1 MTVKNTHYPSTKGL
15 SINKEHLK
23 INIEGFVQGLGFR
36 PFIVRLARQHQQKG
50 EVANTHSGVT
60 IDIEGRSEHQQNF
73 VDGLHNQ
80 LPPFAKIE
88 SLTITKLPLAD
99 FNGFQVKASLSDGQ
113 QSAFVLPDIATCPDC
128 IGDIFDSG
136 SRYYHYPFTSCCHCG
151 PRYSIMTRQP
161 YDRSR
166 TGMAAFKPC
175 RDCEQDYHNIDNRR
189 FHAQTIAC
197 PNCGPSLSLLDDS
210 GKLLTKKHDALVT
223 AIEQLQNGKI
233 VAIKG
238 IGGYQ
243 LLVDATNRQAVE
255 RLRLRKHRPQ
265 KPFALM
271 VADLAIAQ
279 QLCMINTLEQQ
290 ALTSA
295 AAPIVLLSRLDTAC
309 RGEFIRP
316 GANKFAPTSAVA
328 PGSNLLGI
336 MLPYSPLHHLL
347 LNKDI
352 APQPLYALVATSG
365 NRQNEPIC
373 INQQQALTRLAGIAD
388 YFLTHD
394 RPILRPLDDSVVRQ
408 INDKITVLRRA
419 RGYTPLPITLKTAMP
434 DTLAVGGQLKNTVA
448 ISRGQHIILSQHL
461 GDLDLEAT
469 QQQFQATLT
478 DLQDFYQITPTRIMH
493 DLHGGYASS
502 RIAANLGKT
511 THPVQHHY
519 AHALSCMAEH
529 ELEPPALGI
538 CWDGSGLGADNT
550 LWGGEFLLV
559 NRQGFERYAHFAP
572 FSLPGGHKAIQEPR
586 RAALGLLYETFGDD
600 CMDAGGRAMH
610 GAIAESAFTRPDLP
624 FSAQELKLLQSALS
638 RQLNCPRTTSVGR
651 LFDAVASLLKLC
663 HINDYEGQA
672 AMALEMSA
680 TTSASDLHYDFHI
693 QQKTPIVIDWKITLE
708 QLMDDI
714 QHSPIELIAAKF
726 HNTLAEIILAVAL
739 RAEQKTVIL
748 SGGCFQNACL
758 TAKSAHKLKIAG
770 FEVYCH
776 EKIPPNDGGLAL
788 GQLYAAKYIG

>member
-1 MTVKNTHYPSTKGL
+1 MTAKNTPYPSTKGF

-36 PFIVRLARQHQQKG
+36 PFIVRLARQHHQKG

-60 IDIEGRSEHQQNF
+60 IDIEGQPEHQRNF
-73 VDGLHNQ
+73 IDDLHNR

-88 SLTITKLPLAD
+88 SLTVTKLPLAD
-99 FNGFQVKASLSDGQ
+99 FDDFQVKASLSDGQ
-113 QSAFVLPDIATCPDC
+113 QSAFVLPDIATCTDC
-128 IGDIFDSG
+128 IDDIFDPE

-161 YDRSR
+161 YDRSQ
-166 TGMAAFKPC
+166 TGMTAFKPC
-175 RDCEQDYHNIDNRR
+175 RDCEQDYQAIDDRR

-197 PNCGPSLSLLDDS
+197 PNCGPSLSLLNES
-210 GKLLTKKHDALVT
+210 GKLLAEKHDALIT
-223 AIEQLQNGKI
+223 AINQLLAGKI
-233 VAIKG
+233 VAVKG

-243 LLVDATNRQAVE
+243 LLADATNRQAVE

-271 VADLAIAQ
+271 VADLDTAQ
-279 QLCMINTLEQQ
+279 QLCMIGALEQQ
-290 ALTSA
+290 ALSSA
-295 AAPIVLLSRLDTAC
+295 AAPIVLLK
-309 RGEFIRP
+309 
-316 GANKFAPTSAVA
+316 ANPARTSTLAHAVA

-352 APQPLYALVATSG
+352 VAQPLYALVATSG

-373 INQQQALTRLAGIAD
+373 IDEQQALTRLAGIAD

-408 INDKITVLRRA
+408 INGKTTVLRRA

-448 ISRGQHIILSQHL
+448 ISHGKHIIISQHL

-469 QQQFQATLT
+469 QQQFQTTLT
-478 DLQDFYQITPTRIMH
+478 DLQEFYQIAPTRIMH
-493 DLHGGYASS
+493 DLHDGYASS
-502 RIAANLGKT
+502 RFAASLGKT

-529 ELEPPALGI
+529 GLEPPALGI
-538 CWDGSGLGADNT
+538 CWDGSGLGTDNT
-550 LWGGEFLLV
+550 LWGGEFMII
-559 NRQGFERYAHFAP
+559 NKQGFERCAHFAP
-572 FSLPGGHKAIQEPR
+572 FLLPGGHKAIQEPR
-586 RAALGLLYETFGDD
+586 RAALGLLYEVIGDS
-600 CMDAGGRAMH
+600 
-610 GAIAESAFTRPDLP
+610 IFERPNPP
-624 FSAQELKLLQSALS
+624 FSAQESNLLQSALS
-638 RQLNCPRTTSVGR
+638 RQLNCPRTSSVGR
-651 LFDAVASLLKLC
+651 LFDAVSSLLGLC

-672 AMALEMSA
+672 AMELEMSA
-680 TTSASDLHYDFHI
+680 ASAQSDQHYDFHI
-693 QQKTPIVIDWKITLE
+693 RHQAPIVIDWKITLE
-708 QLMDDI
+708 QLMEDI
-714 QHSPIELIAAKF
+714 PFNPVELIAAKF
-726 HNTLAEIILAVAL
+726 HNTLAEIILTLARKAG
-739 RAEQKTVIL
+739 QKTIIL
-748 SGGCFQNACL
+748 SGGCFQNNYL
-758 TAKSAHKLKIAG
+758 TTKAANRLKSDG

-776 EKIPPNDGGLAL
+776 ENIPPNDGGLAL

>member
-1 MTVKNTHYPSTKGL
+1 VTVKNTPYPSTKGF

-50 EVANTHSGVT
+50 EIANTRSGVT
-60 IDIEGRSEHQQNF
+60 IDIEGVAEHQQDF

-88 SLTITKLPLAD
+88 SLTLTKLPLAGFDD
-99 FNGFQVKASLSDGQ
+99 FQIKTSLSDGR
-113 QSAFVLPDIATCPDC
+113 QSAFVLPDIATCADC
-128 IGDIFDSG
+128 IGDLFDPE

-151 PRYSIMTRQP
+151 PRYSIMARQP

-175 RDCEQDYHNIDNRR
+175 RDCEQDYQAIDDRR

-197 PNCGPSLSLLDDS
+197 PECGPSLSLLDES
-210 GKLLTKKHDALVT
+210 GKLLAEKHNALIA

-265 KPFALM
+265 KPFALII
-271 VADLAIAQ
+271 ADLAAAQ
-279 QLCMINTLEQQ
+279 QMCMIDEHEQQ

-295 AAPIVLLSRLDTAC
+295 AAPIVLLNRRDTAC
-309 RGEFIRP
+309 GGDFSRP
-316 GANKFAPTSAVA
+316 EANKFAPTSAVA
-328 PGSNLLGI
+328 PGSNLFGL

-347 LNKDI
+347 LNKDL
-352 APQPLYALVATSG
+352 APQPFNALVATSG

-373 INQQQALTRLAGIAD
+373 IDQQQALTRLSGIAD

-394 RPILRPLDDSVVRQ
+394 RPILRPLDDSVVRL
-408 INDKITVLRRA
+408 INGKITVLRRA
-419 RGYTPLPITLKTAMP
+419 RGYTPLPITLKTTLP
-434 DTLAVGGQLKNTVA
+434 DTLAVGGQLKNTIA
-448 ISRGQHIILSQHL
+448 ISHENHIILSQHL

-469 QQQFQATLT
+469 QQQFQSTLT
-478 DLQDFYQITPTRIMH
+478 DLQEFYQIAPTRIMH
-493 DLHGGYASS
+493 DLHGDYASS
-502 RIAANLGKT
+502 RFAATLGKA

-529 ELEPPALGI
+529 GLEPPALGI
-538 CWDGSGLGADNT
+538 CWDGSGLGTDDT
-550 LWGGEFLLV
+550 LWGGEFLLI

-586 RAALGLLYETFGDD
+586 RAALGLLYEIFGNSVFE
-600 CMDAGGRAMH
+600 RQNQ
-610 GAIAESAFTRPDLP
+610 P
-624 FSAQELKLLQSALS
+624 FSTQELKLLQSALS
-638 RQLNCPRTTSVGR
+638 RQLNCPHTSSVGR
-651 LFDAVASLLKLC
+651 LFDAVASLLGLC
-663 HINDYEGQA
+663 QINDYEGQA
-672 AMALEMSA
+672 AMKLEMSA
-680 TTSASDLHYDFHI
+680 ATSASDQHYGFHI
-693 QQKTPIVIDWKITLE
+693 RHQAPIVIDWRIMLE
-708 QLMDDI
+708 QFIDDI
-714 QHSPIELIAAKF
+714 PHHPVELIAAKF
-726 HNTLAEIILAVAL
+726 HNTLAEIILTLARKAG
-739 RAEQKTVIL
+739 QKTVIL

-758 TAKSAHKLKIAG
+758 TAKSAQKLKIAG

>member
-1 MTVKNTHYPSTKGL
+1 L
-15 SINKEHLK
+15 DINKEHLK

-36 PFIVRLARQHQQKG
+36 PFVVRLALQHQQKG
-50 EVANTHSGVT
+50 RIANTNSGVT
-60 IDIEGRSEHQQNF
+60 IDIEGLPEYQQDFIGN
-73 VDGLHNQ
+73 LHNR

-88 SLTITKLPLAD
+88 SLTLSKLPLSGFDD
-99 FNGFQVKASLSDGQ
+99 FQIMPSTADGQ

-128 IGDIFDSG
+128 IRDISDPT
-136 SRYYHYPFTSCCHCG
+136 SRYYRYPFTSCCHCG
-151 PRYSIMTRQP
+151 PRYSIITRQP

-166 TGMAAFKPC
+166 TTMTAFTTC
-175 RDCEQDYHNIDNRR
+175 QGCGQDYQDIECRR

-197 PNCGPSLSLLDDS
+197 PECGPSLSLLDES
-210 GKLLTKKHDALVT
+210 GILLAEKHNALRA

-243 LLVDATNRQAVE
+243 LLVDATNQQAVE

-271 VADLAIAQ
+271 VADLSTAQ
-279 QLCMINTLEQQ
+279 QLCIIDSLEQQ

-295 AAPIVLLSRLDTAC
+295 AAPIVLLKGKSIEAACGGDFSRP
-309 RGEFIRP
+309 R
-316 GANKFAPTSAVA
+316 ANKFTLTSAVA
-328 PGSNLLGI
+328 PDSNLLGI

-352 APQPLYALVATSG
+352 APQPLYALVTTSG

-373 INQQQALTRLAGIAD
+373 INQQQALTHLAGIAD
-388 YFLTHD
+388 YFLTHN
-394 RPILRPLDDSVVRQ
+394 RPILRPLDDSVARL

-419 RGYTPLPITLKTAMP
+419 RGYTPLPITLKIAMP

-448 ISRGQHIILSQHL
+448 ISHGNNIILSQHL

-478 DLQDFYQITPTRIMH
+478 DLQEFYQIDPTRIMH
-493 DLHGGYASS
+493 DLHSGYASS
-502 RIAANLGKT
+502 QFAANLDKK

-529 ELEPPALGI
+529 GLEPPALGI
-538 CWDGSGLGADNT
+538 CWDGSGLGTDNT
-550 LWGGEFLLV
+550 LWGGEFLLI
-559 NRQGFERYAHFAP
+559 NQQSFERYAHFAP
-572 FSLPGGHKAIQEPR
+572 FSLPGGYKAIQEPR
-586 RAALGLLYETFGDD
+586 RAALGLLYEIF
-600 CMDAGGRAMH
+600 ASNVFEH
-610 GAIAESAFTRPDLP
+610 QDLP
-624 FSAQELKLLQSALS
+624 FSASELNLLQPVLS

-651 LFDAVASLLKLC
+651 IFDAVASLLKLC
-663 HINDYEGQA
+663 HINQYEGQA
-672 AMALEMSA
+672 ATKLEMSA
-680 TTSASDLHYDFHI
+680 ASAQTDQHYGFNI
-693 QQKTPIVIDWKITLE
+693 QHQAPIIIDWKITLE
-708 QLMDDI
+708 QLLEDI
-714 QHSPIELIAAKF
+714 QLNPVELIAAKF
-726 HNTLAEIILAVAL
+726 HNTLAEIILTLAQK
-739 RAEQKTVIL
+739 AEQKTVVL
-748 SGGCFQNACL
+748 SGGCFQNAYL
-758 TAKSAHKLKIAG
+758 VAKACQRLKNAD

>member
-1 MTVKNTHYPSTKGL
+1 VTVKNTPHPPTKGF

-36 PFIVRLARQHQQKG
+36 PFIVRLARQYQQKG

-60 IDIEGRSEHQQNF
+60 IDIEGQPEHQQDF

-88 SLTITKLPLAD
+88 SLTVAKRPLAGFDD
-99 FNGFQVKASLSDGQ
+99 FLVKASLSDGQ

-128 IGDIFDSG
+128 IGDVFDPK
-136 SRYYHYPFTSCCHCG
+136 SRYYRYPFTSCCHCG
-151 PRYSIMTRQP
+151 PRYSIMTQQP

-175 RDCEQDYHNIDNRR
+175 PACEQDYHAIDNRR

-197 PNCGPSLSLLDDS
+197 PNCGPSLSLLDES
-210 GKLLTKKHDALVT
+210 GNLLAEQHDALIA

-243 LLVDATNRQAVE
+243 LLVDATNQQAVE

-271 VADLAIAQ
+271 VADLSTAR
-279 QLCMINTLEQQ
+279 QLCMIGELEQQ

-295 AAPIVLLSRLDTAC
+295 AAPIVLLNRRDTAC
-309 RGEFIRP
+309 GGDFSRP
-316 GANKFAPTSAVA
+316 EANKFAPTAAVA

-352 APQPLYALVATSG
+352 VAQPLCTLVATSG
-365 NRQNEPIC
+365 NRKNEPIC
-373 INQQQALTRLAGIAD
+373 IDQQQALTRLTGIAD

-408 INDKITVLRRA
+408 ISGKITVLRRA
-419 RGYTPLPITLKTAMP
+419 RGYAPLPITLKSAMP

-448 ISRGQHIILSQHL
+448 ISHGQHIILSQHL

-469 QQQFQATLT
+469 QQQFQTTLA
-478 DLQDFYQITPTRIMH
+478 DLQAFYQITPTQIMH

-502 RIAANLGKT
+502 RFAVNQGKAA
-511 THPVQHHY
+511 HPVQHHY
-519 AHALSCMAEH
+519 AHALSCLAEH
-529 ELEPPALGI
+529 GLEPPALGI
-538 CWDGSGLGADNT
+538 CWDGSGLGTDNT
-550 LWGGEFLLV
+550 LWGGEFLLI
-559 NRQGFERYAHFAP
+559 NRHGFERYAHFAA

-586 RAALGLLYETFGDD
+586 RAALGLLYEIFG
-600 CMDAGGRAMH
+600 GSVFEH
-610 GAIAESAFTRPDLP
+610 QDLP
-624 FSAQELKLLQSALS
+624 FSAQELNLLQSALS
-638 RQLNCPRTTSVGR
+638 RQLNCPRTTSAGR
-651 LFDAVASLLKLC
+651 IFDAVASLLGLC
-663 HINDYEGQA
+663 HINAYEGQA
-672 AMALEMSA
+672 AMALEQSA
-680 TTSASDLHYDFHI
+680 ASAQSSQHYDFHI
-693 QQKTPIVIDWKITLE
+693 RHQAPIIIDWQITQE
-708 QLMDDI
+708 QLLGDI
-714 QHSPIELIAAKF
+714 PRYPVELIAAKF
-726 HNTLAEIILAVAL
+726 HNTLAEIMLAVAL

-748 SGGCFQNACL
+748 SGGCFQNAVL
-758 TAKSAHKLKIAG
+758 TAKAAKKLKTAG